1 MIPIEILKIKD
12 ILRDGYHIFC
22 RIHIKNIE
30 YRSLIDT
37 GCSMTMFNIKKYNKF
52 SDNIIEENNQVIT
65 TMNGIIDSKYGII
78 EEIKIGDIIIKDY
91 KTILIDLESFN
102 GLYRKNGL
110 PLIDCVIGNDILMKY
125 GAIIDYSKKILN
137 MKNLI

>member
-22 RIHIKNIE
+22 RIHIKNKE

-37 GCSMTMFNIKKYNKF
+37 GCSMTMFNIKKYYKF
-52 SDNIIEENNQVIT
+52 SDNIIENNNQIIT
-65 TMNGIIDSKYGII
+65 TINGDISSKYGII
-78 EEIKIGDIIIKDY
+78 DEIKIGNIIINNY

-102 GLYRKNGL
+102 GIYRKRGL
-110 PLIDCVIGNDILMKY
+110 PLIDCVIGNDILMNYKS
-125 GAIIDYSKKILN
+125 IINYFDKTLTLN
-137 MKNLI
+137 E